1 MLRDN
6 LTLFDKDPPHPWRRS
21 WPWVHSKSGN
31 HHETRP
37 CVDGL
42 LLGMTSKPC
51 RWLPHDLI
59 RRHFWFQKHSLDQFA
74 IRCWI
79 TPSAGTTQHFWRVGA
94 VSISLVMQ
102 TDVVFCVLLGE
113 ARLQDWKHTPSRLS
127 SRSLLF
133 AKVEMNRWD
142 LVGDADNHTTAP
154 RASASSKRLTT
165 TPPRV
170 ENQAGTSWDDAWY
183 VGLTCIIVTLI
194 HYRKARS
201 KRDEQ
206 KSIV

>member
-1 MLRDN
+1 MFGHLWDWHVLAVALKFESNHGSASHLPMPSLKLLIN
-6 LTLFDKDPPHPWRRS
+6 LLH
-21 WPWVHSKSGN
+21 
-31 HHETRP
+31 
-37 CVDGL
+37 
-42 LLGMTSKPC
+42 
-51 RWLPHDLI
+51 
-59 RRHFWFQKHSLDQFA
+59 LDQFA

-94 VSISLVMQ
+94 VSIGLDMQ

-113 ARLQDWKHTPSRLS
+113 ARLQDWKHTPSRLAA
-127 SRSLLF
+127 RALLF
-133 AKVEMNRWD
+133 AKLEMNRWD

-154 RASASSKRLTT
+154 RASVRR
-165 TPPRV
+165 PPHLV

-201 KRDEQ
+201 KPDEQ